1 MPGKAF
7 FCELMVPIPQKIL
20 IILEMEEENC
30 LIFDNT
36 IQEKAWTDENEVMS
50 WYCGQMYPG

>member
-1 MPGKAF
+1 
-7 FCELMVPIPQKIL
+7 MVPIPQKIL